1 MSEQRRSSM
10 DRFFGGQAGAAQ
22 KALQSMQ
29 KSYGRTD
36 GQKVFD
42 AAIAKRKR
50 REKRN
55 GRR

>member
-1 MSEQRRSSM
+1 MSQQRRSRL
-10 DRFFGGQAGAAQ
+10 DRFFGGQAGAAN
-22 KALQSMQ
+22 KALESMQ
-29 KSYGRTD
+29 RSYGRTD